1 MIKRGTKLNFTEIE
15 KLHTLLTEDNIPHT
29 FKPLWDGM
37 QIKLY
42 SDETL
47 TNELDDAILHSYS
60 HGGADGLLET
70 CCLGDCEGRETAEQ
84 VFKGWKK
91 MYKKAKRKG

>member
-1 MIKRGTKLNFTEIE
+1 MMKSTKLNFTEIE
-15 KLHTLLTEDNIPHT
+15 KLLTLLTEANIPHT
-29 FKPLWDGM
+29 FNPIWDGM
-37 QIKLY
+37 QVKLF

-60 HGGADGLLET
+60 HGGVDGLLET

-84 VFKGWKK
+84 VFKGWER
-91 MYKKAKRKG
+91 MYKKSKGKG